1 MCWAVIV
8 GRCIRLAMRHFL
20 VGATLLFLA
29 LAATFGVA
37 SILQGYATA
46 PMRMTPAPVAGEPDK
61 PPVNKLSPGEQGRS
75 LGARRAGL

>member
-1 MCWAVIV
+1 
-8 GRCIRLAMRHFL
+8 MRHFL

-46 PMRMTPAPVAGEPDK
+46 PTRMNPAPVADDSGK
-61 PPVNKLSPGEQGRS
+61 PSINKLSPGEQGRS
-75 LGARRAGL
+75 GFHRANF

>member
-1 MCWAVIV
+1 
-8 GRCIRLAMRHFL
+8 MRHVL

-46 PMRMTPAPVAGEPDK
+46 PTRMAPAPVAGAPEKAPS
-61 PPVNKLSPGEQGRS
+61 NKLSPGDQGRS
-75 LGARRAGL
+75 AGSRRASL